1 MDNQIVIPT
10 SFHSRILENL
20 HSAHQGLNGM
30 ECMPEYNSLY
40 TGPVRIIA
48 CKTIK
53 QTCQTCI
60 QIAPGQA
67 KEPIEMSA
75 TPES

>member
-1 MDNQIVIPT
+1 MAWNACQST
-10 SFHSRILENL
+10 T
-20 HSAHQGLNGM
+20 
-30 ECMPEYNSLY
+30 NSLY